1 MGSVNPS
8 SFTGPLILLVLFGW
22 IAYRRT
28 RPQPVGIPRTLI
40 FTAFIVLSSLVGLA
54 ANRGIVQTPLFVAL
68 APVMLLVG
76 LGLGWTM
83 MRQIRFWRDEQTGKI
98 WMAGGL
104 AYVAIWLATLAL
116 RLGIEYAAGGFS
128 SAASRATDH
137 PTTLAIL
144 ASDLLFL
151 SVGLWLM
158 RGFILVRRVREH
170 TLLAANE
177 A

>member
-8 SFTGPLILLVLFGW
+8 TFTVPLLALLFFGW
-22 IAYRRT
+22 VAYRRT
-28 RPQPVGIPRTLI
+28 RPQPVGIARTVI
-40 FTAFIVLSSLVGLA
+40 FTTFILLSSFAGLA
-54 ANRGIVQTPLFVAL
+54 ANPGILRMPLFIAL

-83 MRQIRFWRDEQTGKI
+83 MRQIHFWRDQTTGKI
-98 WMAGGL
+98 WMGGGV
-104 AYVAIWLATLAL
+104 AYVAVWLATLAL
-116 RLGIEYAAGGFS
+116 RLGIDYAAGNFS
-128 SAASRATDH
+128 GAAATATAH

-170 TLLAANE
+170 TLLAAT
-177 A
+177 